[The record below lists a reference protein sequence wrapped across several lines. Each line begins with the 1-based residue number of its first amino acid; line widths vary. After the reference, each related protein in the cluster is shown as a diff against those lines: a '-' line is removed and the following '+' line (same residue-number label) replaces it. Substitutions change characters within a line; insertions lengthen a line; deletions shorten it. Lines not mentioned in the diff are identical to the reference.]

1 MLPDLSLDD
10 IAAALTVI
18 DASCTREEWIK
29 VGTAIKAEFDDAGFA
44 VWDDWSATGGNYDAR
59 ETKTAW
65 KSLRSGAVGLG
76 WLINVAK
83 ARGHVFRRAELS
95 PEERAT
101 RRKAQQ
107 ARRAELERQTEA
119 DEAELAA
126 WQQRVA
132 EACCELERKHLA
144 DSGKSDYLRRKK
156 VGAYGLRFVSH
167 GVVVLTHI
175 TEKRIELISG
185 KADITRF
192 FERRNAGEIDPET
205 TSFRYLKFGTI
216 AVPMRDAQGVLWDFQ
231 FINAQGGKQ
240 FLKFG
245 RKQGLM
251 HLLISDPSIEAEKI
265 NAPIAV
271 AEGYA
276 TAASVHQA
284 TGWQVAVAF
293 DCGNLGPVCTA
304 LRAQAPAAQLVVC
317 GDDDHA
323 NPDNPGRTKGMA
335 AAAAANGL
343 CLLPRFP

>member
-29 VGTAIKAEFDDAGFA
+29 VGTAIKAEFGDAGFA

-83 ARGHVFRRAELS
+83 ARGHVWRRAELS
-95 PEERAT
+95 PEERAA

-107 ARRAELERQTEA
+107 ARRAELEQQAEA

-132 EACCELERKHLA
+132 EACCELDLKHLA

-185 KADITRF
+185 KAEIARF

-205 TSFRYLKFGTI
+205 TSFRYLKYGTI
-216 AVPMRDAQGVLWDFQ
+216 AVPMRDVHGALWAFQ
-231 FINAQGGKQ
+231 FINAQGGKH
-240 FLKFG
+240 FLKFS
-245 RKQGLM
+245 RKQGLY
-251 HLLISDPSIEAEKI
+251 HLLGALGGPVV
-265 NAPIAV
+265 AV

-276 TAASVHQA
+276 TAASVHQVM
-284 TGWQVAVAF
+284 GWPVAVAF
-293 DCGNLGPVCTA
+293 DCGNFGVVCAA
-304 LRAQAPAAQLVVC
+304 LQAQAPSAKLVVC
-317 GDDDHA
+317 ADEDRS
-323 NPDNPGRTKGMA
+323 NPSNPGRTKGMA
-335 AAAAANGL
+335 AAAAVNGL
-343 CLLPRFP
+343 CLLPRFPEAVPA